1 MLVGANMFRVSF
13 PFAAACSLLVA
24 CSSGTGDGTGGA
36 GNDGSGAGTSTGGTG
51 AVGTGGTTNGTGA
64 AAGTGGTSTGGTG
77 GGSGGGGAVDC
88 ASLPVCDDFDDL
100 TAGAQPDSATWG
112 LQLSYSGSG
121 GAENVAATTAEAH
134 SSPNSIKVTGDL
146 YGMTIDNP
154 GESFYLRA
162 WMKSVGRVGWPVLL
176 GLGTSPDAEVRV
188 RLKSGSVTA
197 NIVPG
202 DGLNPV
208 EATTGDCP
216 SCVAIPTDWFCLRV
230 HADHATQTFEVWVG
244 DAPAASVTGNAPWHS
259 GTNTWPASFSKLR
272 LGMMSLEGAGG
283 DIYID
288 DVAIGSS
295 PIGCE

>member
-1 MLVGANMFRVSF
+1 MFRVSLSL
-13 PFAAACSLLVA
+13 AAACSLLFA

-36 GNDGSGAGTSTGGTG
+36 GNEGTGSTGTGGSGAGNSGGNGNTAGTGAAPGTGAVSGAGGSTGGT
-51 AVGTGGTTNGTGA
+51 
-64 AAGTGGTSTGGTG
+64 
-77 GGSGGGGAVDC
+77 GGGGAVDC

-100 TAGAQPDSATWG
+100 AAGAQPDSATWG

-121 GAENVAATTAEAH
+121 AVSNVAATSAEAH
-134 SSPNSIKVTGDL
+134 SAPNSIKVTGDL

-208 EATTGDCP
+208 EATTGNCP
-216 SCVAIPTDWFCLRV
+216 SCVSIPTDWFCLRV
-230 HADHATQTFEVWVG
+230 HADHTTQTFEVWVD
-244 DAPAASVTGNAPWHS
+244 DAQAAAITANAPWHS

-283 DIYID
+283 DLYID
-288 DVAIGSS
+288 DVAIGSA